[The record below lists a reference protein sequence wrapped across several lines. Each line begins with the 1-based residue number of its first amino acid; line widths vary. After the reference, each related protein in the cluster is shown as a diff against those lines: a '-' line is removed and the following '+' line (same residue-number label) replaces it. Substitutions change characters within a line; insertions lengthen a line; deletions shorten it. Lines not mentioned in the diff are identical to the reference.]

1 MIYIKQ
7 RILSLDVMRGISL
20 MGILFMNALGV
31 HYFTVFDEPF
41 HYYKD
46 SWSQFLYQLNLVFIQ
61 NAFYPI
67 FAFLFGVG
75 LAIMYTNMV
84 NKGMKP
90 GIVLYRRIIAMLA
103 FGLIHGYFLYNGDI
117 LHTYATLGLVVIP
130 FLFIHRRYALMISI
144 GLLLLNFLLYVSSL
158 FNEQSTKLIPFN
170 RNPHTTEILQ
180 SGHILEIIK
189 WNMNEFNQVNTMLSV
204 GNFFAGIL
212 TVFPSIMLGTWAYR
226 FELFDKMRR
235 HLKVI
240 SVISVMALAIGIFI
254 KMQSFDVIGSAIA
267 PQIVFV
273 GGTFMAIGYFCL
285 VTLLCQLP
293 KSAKALNPMVAVG
306 KLGFTVYITQSVIL
320 FFVFYILRLY
330 GMMTISQVYLLIIG
344 VVVLQI
350 VACNIYMKFYK
361 MGPLEWLW
369 RKITYLK

>member
-1 MIYIKQ
+1 
-7 RILSLDVMRGISL
+7 
-20 MGILFMNALGV
+20 
-31 HYFTVFDEPF
+31 
-41 HYYKD
+41 
-46 SWSQFLYQLNLVFIQ
+46 
-61 NAFYPI
+61 
-67 FAFLFGVG
+67 
-75 LAIMYTNMV
+75 MYTNMV

-90 GIVLYRRIIAMLA
+90 GIVLYCRMIAMLA
-103 FGLIHGYFLYNGDI
+103 FGLIHGYFLYNGDV

-158 FNEQSTKLIPFN
+158 FNEQATKLIPFN

-212 TVFPSIMLGTWAYR
+212 TIFPFIMLGTWTYR
-226 FELFDKMRR
+226 FELFDKMRH

-240 SVISVMALAIGIFI
+240 SVINVMALAIGIFI

-285 VTLLCQLP
+285 VTLLASFQNQQ
-293 KSAKALNPMVAVG
+293 K
-306 KLGFTVYITQSVIL
+306 
-320 FFVFYILRLY
+320 R
-330 GMMTISQVYLLIIG
+330 
-344 VVVLQI
+344 
-350 VACNIYMKFYK
+350 
-361 MGPLEWLW
+361 
-369 RKITYLK
+369 

>member
-1 MIYIKQ
+1 
-7 RILSLDVMRGISL
+7 LDVMRGISL

-31 HYFTVFDEPF
+31 HYFTVFDAPF
-41 HYYKD
+41 QVYKD
-46 SWSQFLYQLNLVFIQ
+46 SWSQFLYKLNLVFIQ
-61 NAFYPI
+61 NSFYPI

-75 LAIMYTNMV
+75 LAIMFTNMTK
-84 NKGMKP
+84 KGMKP
-90 GIVLYRRIIAMLA
+90 GIVLYRRVLAMLG
-103 FGLIHGYFLYNGDI
+103 FGLIHGYLLYNGDI
-117 LHTYATLGLVVIP
+117 LHTYATLGLVVIL
-130 FLFIHRRYALMISI
+130 FLFVHHRYALMVSI

-158 FNEQSTKLIPFN
+158 FNEQATKLIPFN

-180 SGHILEIIK
+180 SGNILEIIK
-189 WNMNEFNQVNTMLSV
+189 WNMNEFNHVNTMLSV
-204 GNFFAGIL
+204 GNFLAGIL
-212 TVFPSIMLGTWAYR
+212 TVFPFIMLGTWAYR

-235 HLKVI
+235 HLKVV
-240 SVISVMALAIGIFI
+240 SVISVMAIVIGIFI

-267 PQIVFV
+267 PQIVLV

-320 FFVFYILRLY
+320 FFAFYILRLY
-330 GMMTISQVYLLIIG
+330 GTMTISQVYLLIIG
-344 VVVLQI
+344 VIILQI